1 MKTKFENLASD
12 PNGWKH
18 LNMTSFHGHT
28 FRATVDELVEL
39 VGEPNYV
46 DNSGTDKT
54 THEWI
59 IMNNET
65 GTAFTI
71 YDWKEYRTIRKDEKI
86 DWHIG
91 AHRSLDASAG
101 ERLLRQLKSDNIWY
115 VDVPV

>member
-18 LNMTSFHGHT
+18 INMTSFHGHT
-28 FRATVDELVEL
+28 FLATVDELVEL

-46 DNSGTDKT
+46 DNSGMDKT

-71 YDWKEYRTIRKDEKI
+71 YDWKEK
-86 DWHIG
+86 
-91 AHRSLDASAG
+91 
-101 ERLLRQLKSDNIWY
+101 KSQIQNLY
-115 VDVPV
+115 